1 MFLGKEIFM
10 LSKQKSESIIKGDI
24 SISGFI
30 GGSGL
35 RFVNAR
41 FLLYK
46 FTSER
51 FEELN

>member
-1 MFLGKEIFM
+1 M

-30 GGSGL
+30 EQGSGL

-46 FTSER
+46 STSELESDLR
-51 FEELN
+51 NLRS